1 MRETVAVAGVTKY
14 ATTTDGVH
22 IAYQVLG
29 DGPTDLVFVPGFVFN
44 VEAAWNTM
52 DRVASFLRRLAEF
65 SRLLIF
71 DRRGTGLSDRVMASA
86 SQLTLEARMDDVRA
100 VMDAAGFTRASLL
113 TFEETLALGVL
124 FATTYPDRTAAL
136 VSYSGIASGRWRPDY
151 PWAPSDEEWESDLT
165 DIRSG
170 WGGPLAAAW
179 AEDIWPGLDE
189 PSFIAQYATWMR
201 WSVSPGDAAVF
212 FEVDSMIDVRDL
224 LPSVR
229 VPSLVLHRV
238 GDRIN
243 PIEAGRHIAGLIP
256 GSTLVEL
263 PGSDHGWMGPSQDEL
278 IDEIRR
284 FLDEMRAEDAALDRV
299 LATVVFIDIVSS
311 TALLEQAGDSAWR
324 ESLAS
329 HRRLMR
335 GLLARYRGREVVTT
349 GDGFLAVFDGPARAV
364 KFAETGIVGT
374 SDMGLGMR
382 AGIHTGEIQ
391 LMGDDVTGVAVHI
404 AARIASI
411 AEPSEV
417 LVSRTVRDLVFGA
430 GLTFSDRGEHGLKG
444 IGSSWHL
451 FALDKT

>member
-1 MRETVAVAGVTKY
+1 
-14 ATTTDGVH
+14 
-22 IAYQVLG
+22 
-29 DGPTDLVFVPGFVFN
+29 
-44 VEAAWNTM
+44 
-52 DRVASFLRRLAEF
+52 
-65 SRLLIF
+65 
-71 DRRGTGLSDRVMASA
+71 
-86 SQLTLEARMDDVRA
+86 
-100 VMDAAGFTRASLL
+100 
-113 TFEETLALGVL
+113 
-124 FATTYPDRTAAL
+124 
-136 VSYSGIASGRWRPDY
+136 
-151 PWAPSDEEWESDLT
+151 
-165 DIRSG
+165 
-170 WGGPLAAAW
+170 
-179 AEDIWPGLDE
+179 
-189 PSFIAQYATWMR
+189 
-201 WSVSPGDAAVF
+201 
-212 FEVDSMIDVRDL
+212 
-224 LPSVR
+224 
-229 VPSLVLHRV
+229 
-238 GDRIN
+238 
-243 PIEAGRHIAGLIP
+243 
-256 GSTLVEL
+256 
-263 PGSDHGWMGPSQDEL
+263 
-278 IDEIRR
+278 
-284 FLDEMRAEDAALDRV
+284 
-299 LATVVFIDIVSS
+299 VVFIDIVSS